1 MASQQQS
8 IKRFFAPKQSDDN
21 KTTPQPSKA
30 GVKRKCSGEFNPSGG
45 DAGNSD
51 KNDEKEVDKE
61 EMHKVASPL
70 SSPEVKKRA
79 TDNQVC
85 AKIKLRSK
93 ELSGALHSNIG
104 PSWFQSLQGEFK
116 KPYFVELSSYLEK
129 ERAKEII
136 YPPGEQVWTWTRDF
150 EVKDTKVVILGQDP
164 YHGPGQAHGLCF
176 SVQKG
181 TKIPPSLV
189 NMYKELKEDE
199 NVDFV
204 HPGHGF
210 LQGWADQGV
219 LLLNA
224 CLTVQK
230 GHANSHKDRGWE
242 KITDKVIKAVSDE
255 CPPGVVFLLW
265 GSFAQKKAAAV
276 DSKKHH
282 LLKTVHPSPLS
293 AHRGFIGSRHF
304 SKCNELLKKSS
315 REPIDWAKLP

>member
-1 MASQQQS
+1 M
-8 IKRFFAPKQSDDN
+8 
-21 KTTPQPSKA
+21 
-30 GVKRKCSGEFNPSGG
+30 G
-45 DAGNSD
+45 
-51 KNDEKEVDKE
+51 KEVDKE

-104 PSWFQSLQGEFK
+104 PSWFHSLQGEFK

-199 NVDFV
+199 IVDFV

-265 GSFAQKKAAAV
+265 GSFAQKGRGGRLEKTPLAQDRPSV
-276 DSKKHH
+276 SPVGTQRLHRFQT
-282 LLKTVHPSPLS
+282 LLQMQRATEKVEQGADRLGQTTVICQNATKLINLISTL
-293 AHRGFIGSRHF
+293 F
-304 SKCNELLKKSS
+304 LLLLTN
-315 REPIDWAKLP
+315 P